1 MQCLKYN
8 SWLELPV
15 TQVSCLGPGPDANTV
30 VTLLDVIS
38 VYAACK
44 AVIVNDCLLGDQ
56 GLLSIA
62 SLLQRGCGK
71 WWTGP
76 KLTLL
81 EITFEKR
88 PTKVSSGSQDCWVDC
103 LVMTIMSVC

>member
-1 MQCLKYN
+1 MLEYK
-8 SWLELPV
+8 SWLEV
-15 TQVSCLGPGPDANTV
+15 SVAQVSCLGPGPDACTV

-81 EITFEKR
+81 EITFEKH
-88 PTKVSSGSQDCWVDC
+88 PTKVSSGSQDSLIDC
-103 LVMTIMSVC
+103 LLTTLLFLW